1 MARKRATSLEV
12 AREAGVSRTT
22 VSLVL
27 NDAPG
32 SGIPAE
38 TRTKVLEA
46 AQQLNY
52 YPNVAGRRL
61 ASGRTSTL
69 AFVMHQSA
77 ERAAADLFL
86 PEVLR
91 GLNTFLNIS
100 GYHML
105 FCPSDPENRQAGY
118 AYLIYE
124 GYVDAIVLSGP
135 QLEETEAVNLHNQHL
150 PVVITGRLPGHEISY
165 VDADN
170 YQGAQLATNHL
181 ITLGH
186 RRIGLITNAPR
197 SYVSSRERYRG
208 YQDSLMA
215 AELFY
220 DPALV
225 KEGYFTSDSG
235 YKAMNALLDVEE
247 RPTAVFVASDVVA
260 FGALQAIKD
269 RNLDIPG
276 DIALVG
282 FDDVSIAKYVEPPL
296 TTIHLPAYNLGWK
309 AGEMALSLIDQT
321 APEMS
326 SQLLETKLVVRD
338 SCGSK
343 TKTRSNRMYH

>member
-27 NDAPG
+27 NDSPR
-32 SGIPAE
+32 SGIPIE
-38 TRTKVLEA
+38 TRTRVLEA
-46 AQQLNY
+46 AATLNY

-61 ASGRTSTL
+61 ASGRTFTI
-69 AFVMHQSA
+69 AFVMHQSP

-91 GLNTFLNIS
+91 GLNTFLS
-100 GYHML
+100 GRGYHML
-105 FCPSDPENRQAGY
+105 FSPSDPDQRQSGY

-124 GYVDAIVLSGP
+124 GYVDGIVLSGP
-135 QLEETEAVNLHNQHL
+135 QLEEQEAVNLDAQNL
-150 PVVITGRLPGHEISY
+150 PVVITGRLPGHDIAY

-170 YQGAQLATNHL
+170 YQGAQLATSHL
-181 ITLGH
+181 ISLGH
-186 RRIGLITNAPR
+186 RRIGLVTNAPL
-197 SYVSSRERYRG
+197 SYISSRERYRG

-225 KEGYFTSDSG
+225 QEGYFTSDSG
-235 YKAMNALLDVEE
+235 YAAMNALLDLAKK
-247 RPTAVFVASDVVA
+247 PTAVFVASDVVA
-260 FGALQAIKD
+260 FGAMQAIKD
-269 RNLDIPG
+269 RGLEIPA
-276 DIALVG
+276 DMALVG

-296 TTIHLPAYNLGWK
+296 TTVQLPAYDLGWK
-309 AGEMALSLIDQT
+309 AGEMALQLVDQEEPVT
-321 APEMS
+321 R
-326 SQLLETKLVVRD
+326 SQLLATELVIRE
-338 SCGSK
+338 SCGAI
-343 TKTRSNRMYH
+343 R

>member
-1 MARKRATSLEV
+1 MPRKRATSLEV

-27 NDAPG
+27 NNAPR
-32 SGIPAE
+32 SGIPVE
-38 TRTKVLEA
+38 TRTRVLEA
-46 AQQLNY
+46 AASLNY

-61 ASGRTSTL
+61 ASGRTSML

-91 GLNTFLNIS
+91 GLNTFLNS
-100 GYHML
+100 QGYHML
-105 FCPSDPENRQAGY
+105 FCPADPDNRQAGY

-124 GYVDAIVLSGP
+124 GYVDGIVLSGP
-135 QLEETEAVNLHNQHL
+135 QLEEQEAVDLHTQNL
-150 PVVITGRLPGHEISY
+150 PVVITGRLPGHDIAY

-181 ITLGH
+181 ISLGH
-186 RRIGLITNAPR
+186 RRIGLITNAPL
-197 SYVSSRERYRG
+197 SYVSSRERCRG

-220 DPALV
+220 DPELV

-235 YKAMNALLDVEE
+235 YRAMSSILDLEE
-247 RPTAVFVASDVVA
+247 CPTAVFVASDVVA
-260 FGALQAIKD
+260 FGAMQAIKD
-269 RNLDIPG
+269 RGMNIPG

-296 TTIHLPAYNLGWK
+296 TTVQLPAYDLGWK
-309 AGEMALSLIDQT
+309 AGELALNLIDHEESG
-321 APEMS
+321 AD
-326 SQLLETKLVVRD
+326 SQLLATELIIRE
-338 SCGSK
+338 SCGA
-343 TKTRSNRMYH
+343 N